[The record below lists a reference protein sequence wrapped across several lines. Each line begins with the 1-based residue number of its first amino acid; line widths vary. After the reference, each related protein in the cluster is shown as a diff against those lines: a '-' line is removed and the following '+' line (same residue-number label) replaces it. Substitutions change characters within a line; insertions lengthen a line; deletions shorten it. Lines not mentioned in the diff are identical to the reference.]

1 MKKIFLLVIVAAIT
15 LSACTSAIDK
25 EKKKIEGMEAELF
38 NENAGMI
45 SPEQSEELIMT
56 YMNFADQYAQSADA
70 PEYLFRASDIAMNM
84 GNFSMSLNLL
94 SRIMKDFPDYP
105 KVAQCLF
112 LQGFIW
118 ENNIGNIEKAREL
131 YEQFLQKYPDNE
143 FADDVELSLR
153 NLGKT
158 PEELIRM
165 FENNGSTEQ

>member
-1 MKKIFLLVIVAAIT
+1 MKKIFLLVIVAAVV
-15 LSACTSAIDK
+15 LSACTSAIEK
-25 EKKKIEGMEAELF
+25 EQKKIESMEAELF

-45 SPEQSEELIMT
+45 SPEQTDKLILA
-56 YMNFADQYAQSADA
+56 YLNFADQHGQSPEA

-118 ENNIGNIEKAREL
+118 ENNIGNTEKARDL
-131 YEQFLQKYPDNE
+131 YDEFLQKYPENE
-143 FADDVELSLR
+143 FADDVQLSLR

-158 PEELIRM
+158 PEELIKM
-165 FENNGSTEQ
+165 FEKSGASEQ

>member
-1 MKKIFLLVIVAAIT
+1 MKKIFLFVVVTAAV
-15 LSACTSAIDK
+15 LSACTSEIEK
-25 EKKKIEGMEAELF
+25 EQKKIEGMEAELF

-45 SPEQSEELIMT
+45 SPEQTEELILT
-56 YMNFADQYAQSADA
+56 YLNFADQYGQSAEA

-94 SRIMKDFPDYP
+94 SRIMKTYPDYP

-158 PEELIRM
+158 PEELIKM
-165 FENNGSTEQ
+165 FEKSGSSEQ